1 MSIYNKIYNTDNSE
15 IEDLEVEDLD
25 DGIEF
30 LEDDNYEPEEIIH
43 FDDSEEE
50 NIDVALDDNVDYVN
64 IHKENTRKPTLLSE
78 LISYIKIFIIAFII
92 AFISTRYV
100 IINTRVPTGSMKNT
114 IMEEDKLV
122 GFRLAYVF
130 SEPKR
135 GDIIIFKYPL
145 DESQKFIK
153 RVIGVP
159 GDVVQIMN
167 GSVYVNGELL
177 EEDYLLEP
185 MIATSENSVY
195 IVPEDCYF
203 VMGDNRNDSRDS
215 RYWKKEGV
223 PAPYVHKDKIL
234 AKALFRYYNGETKK
248 LFDFKAL

>member
-1 MSIYNKIYNTDNSE
+1 MSIYKKNFNIDNSE
-15 IEDLEVEDLD
+15 IEDLEIEDLD

-64 IHKENTRKPTLLSE
+64 IHKENTQKPTLLSE

-92 AFISTRYV
+92 AFIFTRFV
-100 IINTRVPTGSMKNT
+100 IINARVPTGSMKNT
-114 IMEEDKLV
+114 IMEDDKLV
-122 GFRLAYVF
+122 GLRLAYLF

-135 GDIIIFKYPL
+135 GDIIIFKFPL
-145 DESQKFIK
+145 DESQNFIK

-185 MIATSENSVY
+185 MISTSENSVY
-195 IVPEDCYF
+195 IVPEDCFF
-203 VMGDNRNDSRDS
+203 VLGDNRNDSQDS
-215 RYWKKEGV
+215 RYWEKNGV
-223 PAPYVHKDKIL
+223 PSPYVHKDKIL